1 MWAMEAIGSLCTEPL
16 IQIALKMIQAINTLS
31 LGQIISASMI
41 HPLLEWNPERT
52 MQMMGT
58 KKEVT

>member
-1 MWAMEAIGSLCTEPL
+1 MWAMEAIGSLCIEQL
-16 IQIALKMIQAINTLS
+16 IRIALKMIQAINTPS

-41 HPLLEWNPERT
+41 HPPLEWNPERT
-52 MQMMGT
+52 MQMMVT